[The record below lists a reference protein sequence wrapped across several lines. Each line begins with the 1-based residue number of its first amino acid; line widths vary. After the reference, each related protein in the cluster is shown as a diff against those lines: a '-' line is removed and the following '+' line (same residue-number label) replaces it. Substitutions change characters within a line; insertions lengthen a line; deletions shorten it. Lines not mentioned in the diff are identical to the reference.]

1 MSIKLHYF
9 SADNSIRV
17 HVNRFNKI
25 MAQCSSHLCYFT
37 VGLYHGQRKL
47 STSDRFQL
55 HEKESVS
62 YPNRYIR
69 FPLEDLSIADVI
81 LKLKVKRWSTFLW
94 DVKLCEIVFSADSR
108 GRPGEHWKRIL
119 EEPDTTIQLWHEGKR
134 GGQWLVGRCHVTSVL
149 ASDWLKGQEMWRVTG
164 YNYCISAYFKSHSA
178 FNAEQTFVSFLSI
191 RINRVIFDNL
201 HQELTCYSLVLG
213 QFTVNFITHFGIFS

>member
-1 MSIKLHYF
+1 M
-9 SADNSIRV
+9 
-17 HVNRFNKI
+17 
-25 MAQCSSHLCYFT
+25 QFT
-37 VGLYHGQRKL
+37 SLLFHRRSL
-47 STSDRFQL
+47 SRTEKAFHHRFQL

-134 GGQWLVGRCHVTSVL
+134 EGQ
-149 ASDWLKGQEMWRVTG
+149 
-164 YNYCISAYFKSHSA
+164 
-178 FNAEQTFVSFLSI
+178 
-191 RINRVIFDNL
+191 
-201 HQELTCYSLVLG
+201 
-213 QFTVNFITHFGIFS
+213 